1 MAITLSTSYQLVAQ
15 KYLGNSAGN
24 VYIRA
29 YAKYSSQDVVNNK
42 TKGVTVQLRVY
53 YDGSW
58 ITCGVWKFT
67 GYGNY
72 YSSSQ
77 AVNAQND
84 IVQGSH
90 SSADYTFY
98 NGETTIAT
106 SAGIDVAHA
115 SNGTK
120 SISIGC
126 WGSFTSWGWEGS
138 SGSVTVNL
146 PSIDRSAPTI
156 TATVT
161 PISATQIS
169 VSATSNVAS
178 SDFKAYVDGS
188 TTGIALTVASNGLSA
203 SGTLT
208 VSEGTHTVYVSAKK
222 NSNNVVG
229 SSSSVSVTTK
239 VPIVNFS
246 VTNIT
251 TDSITVSATS
261 DVATTAWGFSSDG
274 GTSYAT
280 PTVST
285 ATTTQSYTFT
295 GLAINTDYSIKVRV
309 QNPSNNLYG
318 VSATSTAK
326 TQGGILHVKV
336 GNTWKD
342 ALAYVKVGNSWKQAI
357 VYTKVGNSWRIG
369 T

>member
-1 MAITLSTSYQLVAQ
+1 MAVTLSTSYQLVAQ

-29 YAKYSSQDVVNNK
+29 YAKYSSQDAVNNK
-42 TKGVTVQLRVY
+42 TKGIVLQLRLY
-53 YDGSW
+53 FDGNSY
-58 ITCGVWKFT
+58 IDCGVWKFT

-77 AVNAQND
+77 AVNNDGD
-84 IVQGSH
+84 IVQGSN
-90 SSADYTFY
+90 YGTYRFY
-98 NGETTIAT
+98 GGETTIAT
-106 SAGIDVAHA
+106 SAGIDVSHNA
-115 SNGTK
+115 NGTK
-120 SISIGC
+120 SITMGC

-138 SGSVTVNL
+138 SGDQTVNL
-146 PSIDRSAPTI
+146 PTIDRSAPTV

-188 TTGIALTVASNGLSA
+188 TTGTALTVASNGLSA

-251 TDSITVSATS
+251 TDSITVNATS

-318 VSATSTAK
+318 VSATSTAR

-336 GNTWKD
+336 GSTWKD

-357 VYTKVGNSWRIG
+357 VYTKVGNNWRIG

>member
-1 MAITLSTSYQLVAQ
+1 MAVTLSTSYQKVAE

-29 YAKYSSQDVVNNK
+29 YAKYSSQDAINNK

-106 SAGIDVAHA
+106 SAGIDVSHG
-115 SNGTK
+115 SDGKK
-120 SISIGC
+120 SITIGC

-138 SGSVTVNL
+138 SGSQTVNL
-146 PSIDRSAPTI
+146 PNIDRSAPTI
-156 TATVT
+156 TQTQTVT
-161 PISATQIS
+161 SATTID
-169 VSATSNVAS
+169 VSGTSNVDCKQWAVQ
-178 SDFKAYVDGS
+178 VDGGS
-188 TTGIALTVASNGLSA
+188 WQYWDGSARSA
-203 SGTLT
+203 SKTLT
-208 VSEGTHTVYVSAKK
+208 VSEGTHTVYLAAKK
-222 NSNNVVG
+222 SSNEVWG
-229 SSSSVSVTTK
+229 YGTVTTVNTK
-239 VPIVNFS
+239 VPVVNFS

-251 TDSITVSATS
+251 TDSITISATS
-261 DVATTAWGFSSDG
+261 DVATTVWGFSSDG
-274 GTSYAT
+274 GTSYET

-285 ATTTQSYTFT
+285 DTTTQSFTFT
-295 GLAINTDYSIKVRV
+295 ELSLNTDYSIKVRA
-309 QNPSNNLYG
+309 QNPDNNLYG
-318 VSATSTAK
+318 VSSTIVVH